1 MHMDVYTSMNMWI
14 PRDSVR
20 RIHEKY
26 TWSRGDPAG
35 HGATKRR
42 HHHYRPCTL
51 FGAGCDY

>member
-1 MHMDVYTSMNMWI
+1 MHMDGYASMNMWI

-26 TWSRGDPAG
+26 HVVQGDPAG

-42 HHHYRPCTL
+42 HHHYRPAL
-51 FGAGCDY
+51 